1 MDWHKLQH
9 KLFEMDPTDPR
20 EDLAKL
26 TAQATGSAPAVAQ
39 ETTNYLQES
48 AEVPQGSLE
57 MDRNYSVADFAALAG
72 VKVNEGP
79 LDAFS
84 AGVAATQKGGVLAP
98 DSFEKGV
105 KGAIGLDGTPKSPDA
120 KKSPEKPKG
129 PSAAD
134 TAKLAVE
141 WKDFLKQHTA
151 KLQKIAVDPAARRE
165 FEDWMKNRF
174 NEADE
179 RKIKPR
185 DPNAQTMQDLRK
197 SGAMG
202 AHKDKK
208 KVLPRKEKHK
218 GKQYESIKDILYAK
232 LAEKK

>member
-9 KLFEMDPTDPR
+9 KLFEMDPTDPT

-26 TAQATGSAPAVAQ
+26 RAQAGGNAPTASPKVDYV
-39 ETTNYLQES
+39 TES
-48 AEVPQGSLE
+48 AEIPEGTLE
-57 MDRNYSVADFAALAG
+57 IDRNYSISDFAALAG
-72 VKVNEGP
+72 IQLNEGP
-79 LDAFS
+79 LDAFG
-84 AGVAATQKGGVLAP
+84 AGVAATQKGGMLAP

-105 KGAIGLDGTPKSPDA
+105 KNTLGFDGSPKSPDA
-120 KKSPEKPKG
+120 KKSPDKPSA
-129 PSAAD
+129 PTAAD

-185 DPNAQTMQDLRK
+185 DPNAQTMNDLRK

-208 KVLPRKEKHK
+208 KLAKQGYSKHK
-218 GKQYESIKDILYAK
+218 GKKYESIKDMLYAK